1 MQEIKCPKCGEVF
14 AVDESDYAQIVQQVR
29 DKEFDKELKQR
40 EKNLEEMKEKDLE
53 LARIKQKEEYDK
65 ALSLKNAELTN
76 RENEIEQLKAQISGS
91 ETAKQLAISQAVNE
105 KEKEIS
111 KKKEEITGLKE
122 KFSAEDKEK
131 EKIIER
137 LKAQISGSEAEKKL
151 AVTEAVQEKE
161 KELSKKIT
169 EIMELKSRDRKSVV

>member
-76 RENEIEQLKAQISGS
+76 SEN
-91 ETAKQLAISQAVNE
+91 
-105 KEKEIS
+105 
-111 KKKEEITGLKE
+111 
-122 KFSAEDKEK
+122 
-131 EKIIER
+131 
-137 LKAQISGSEAEKKL
+137 
-151 AVTEAVQEKE
+151 
-161 KELSKKIT
+161 
-169 EIMELKSRDRKSVV
+169 